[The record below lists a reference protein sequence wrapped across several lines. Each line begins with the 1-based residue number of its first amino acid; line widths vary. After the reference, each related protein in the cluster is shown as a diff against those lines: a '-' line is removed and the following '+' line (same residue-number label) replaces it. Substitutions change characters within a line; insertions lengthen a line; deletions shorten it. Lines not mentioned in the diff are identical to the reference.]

1 MDEKS
6 GGSKKVQRIEVIDS
20 FPLEKGRSTSVLT
33 AGWLRGRV
41 GDSKKKTPNED
52 S

>member
-20 FPLEKGRSTSVLT
+20 FPLEKGEKYVSVDSRMAVRT
-33 AGWLRGRV
+33 CGRQ
-41 GDSKKKTPNED
+41 
-52 S
+52 